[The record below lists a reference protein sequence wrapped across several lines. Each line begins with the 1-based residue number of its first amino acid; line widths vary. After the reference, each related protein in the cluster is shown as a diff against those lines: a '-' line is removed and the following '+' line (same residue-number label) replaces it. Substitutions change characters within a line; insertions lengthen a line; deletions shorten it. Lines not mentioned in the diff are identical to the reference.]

1 MFDLSA
7 RECDEG
13 SQRADCWFVNHL
25 LKKMSRTRVNFK
37 KPEQGKDGKTSDVS
51 IFVQP
56 MHFYMINKINKD
68 MHSYSVT
75 NSLFRI

>member
-25 LKKMSRTRVNFK
+25 LKKTSRTRVNFK
-37 KPEQGKDGKTSDVS
+37 KPEQGKDDKTSDVS

-56 MHFYMINKINKD
+56 MHFYVINKITKAERTCT
-68 MHSYSVT
+68 VT
-75 NSLFRI
+75 Q